1 MFMSQWTK
9 PAPYGQHEKSGNSCG
24 PMVHQRI
31 THTIS
36 DAIPGVL
43 VFTLV
48 FFLYGHQ
55 REYLKI
61 TFYCLWQCHY
71 IHRGFINPWITKQ
84 SSLTTPI
91 GISLRGLFPNLL
103 YSFPNSDWIVAAD
116 YNDDCYKDP
125 RFIIGIVYLWQ
136 ALSSI
141 ATQNLSLRK
150 LRTNYTEGYSIPHGC
165 LFKSYHTPIILTQCW
180 NGLVG
185 LWELGPQ
192 PGILVFIQLC
202 NICS

>member
-1 MFMSQWTK
+1 MSLVRTKEPQGRGLSSMLSKCIVAAAPYLSRYSLQVVVEHVSSLTIDCFWIWQSSLLGPLWPLCVCRFLLGAVIFMSQWTK

-71 IHRGFINPWITKQ
+71 IHRGFINPWITK
-84 SSLTTPI
+84 
-91 GISLRGLFPNLL
+91 
-103 YSFPNSDWIVAAD
+103 
-116 YNDDCYKDP
+116 
-125 RFIIGIVYLWQ
+125 
-136 ALSSI
+136 
-141 ATQNLSLRK
+141 
-150 LRTNYTEGYSIPHGC
+150 
-165 LFKSYHTPIILTQCW
+165 
-180 NGLVG
+180 
-185 LWELGPQ
+185 
-192 PGILVFIQLC
+192 
-202 NICS
+202 

>member
-1 MFMSQWTK
+1 MFHPLPSTAFEYDKVHFWVHYGLCAFAFLLGAVIFMSQWTK

-61 TFYCLWQCHY
+61 TFYCL
-71 IHRGFINPWITKQ
+71 
-84 SSLTTPI
+84 
-91 GISLRGLFPNLL
+91 
-103 YSFPNSDWIVAAD
+103 
-116 YNDDCYKDP
+116 
-125 RFIIGIVYLWQ
+125 
-136 ALSSI
+136 
-141 ATQNLSLRK
+141 
-150 LRTNYTEGYSIPHGC
+150 
-165 LFKSYHTPIILTQCW
+165 
-180 NGLVG
+180 
-185 LWELGPQ
+185 
-192 PGILVFIQLC
+192 
-202 NICS
+202 